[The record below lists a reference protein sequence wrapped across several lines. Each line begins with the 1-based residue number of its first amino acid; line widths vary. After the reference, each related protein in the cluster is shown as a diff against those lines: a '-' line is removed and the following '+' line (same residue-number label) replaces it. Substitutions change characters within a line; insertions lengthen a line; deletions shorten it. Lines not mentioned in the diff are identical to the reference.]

1 MEIDNKTPYNITV
14 DVELNVIDIQEHI
27 MELFAREKIA

>member
-14 DVELNVIDIQEHI
+14 DVELNVIDIQEQYYGV
-27 MELFAREKIA
+27 MCASS